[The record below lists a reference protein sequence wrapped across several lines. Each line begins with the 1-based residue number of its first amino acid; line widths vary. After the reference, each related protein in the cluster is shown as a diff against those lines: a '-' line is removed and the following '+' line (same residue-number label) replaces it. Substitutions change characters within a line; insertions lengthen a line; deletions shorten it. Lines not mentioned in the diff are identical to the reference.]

1 MYNSDYI
8 PLDQKV
14 IDSYVKEF
22 EQSRKMVLS
31 KVRFDKGFE
40 NSVIA
45 LNFMNEL
52 LIWNRTNA
60 KVNIHHVVYNTAYK
74 YLDGV
79 ISIMSDDGFNEIL
92 GVVSRWSKAFKCAYD
107 HSSSINFSWAF
118 NELMKEVKPL
128 IERWSIDD
136 DD

>member
-8 PLDQKV
+8 PLDKAV
-14 IDSYVKEF
+14 IDESVREF
-22 EQSRKMVLS
+22 EQNRKAVLA

-40 NSVIA
+40 NSVVA

-52 LIWNRTNA
+52 LVWGNPNSNIMVWG
-60 KVNIHHVVYNTAYK
+60 KVNIRHVVFNVAYD
-74 YLDGV
+74 YLSGV
-79 ISIMSDDGFNEIL
+79 IENMADDDYKAVL
-92 GVVSRWSKAFKCAYD
+92 AVVSRWSLAFKCAYD

-128 IERWSIDD
+128 IK
-136 DD
+136 